1 MQQHAIFFSFEGRGD
16 AGKESQRNEALG
28 AASLKISSS
37 HFPSSS
43 GAFVSIFEE
52 GYSRGVGLYPGA
64 VLDC

>member
-28 AASLKISSS
+28 AASLKIS

-43 GAFVSIFEE
+43 GALGLCWWTFEILVII
-52 GYSRGVGLYPGA
+52 GYLNFNQI
-64 VLDC
+64 L